1 PFWLKTLGE
10 QPPHFARPALACPMG
25 QRICGGENPP
35 PPGKAAPGGAA
46 TRGSGRGTG
55 WRRQGSNLH
64 RTSAASQYRLR
75 CAERVSTQLD
85 RSAPVKLIVFDLDET
100 LTMATFMTSDGS
112 CLPSERETMARV
124 NFESPWVEGHRLD
137 KLRQLFQGL
146 ASGRGGQRRRL
157 AVLTRNAN
165 AAGVLA
171 VVNLLQVGGLAEF
184 FCAVWTMPWRR
195 GRHNGAFRDED
206 GEWQYFDPP
215 VDRVHDHKA
224 DVLKHVC
231 GCPEKWLPQLVGP
244 GRARYADLLPLKPES
259 IVLVDDQRANFKS
272 PSGVE
277 VMRYCKVARYDAN
290 YRSFGLIKDMGG
302 IGAHS
307 DADYDMLKRFVEDP
321 WMCKESM
328 EVRCNQRD
336 FEGHERRNPVQLVV
350 FDFDETL
357 TLATFMPSADMGE
370 REWSEADLR
379 EYNFETP
386 WVEGSRIKKLGA
398 LLQWIATKRKLAVL
412 TKNEHGAMAVLKL
425 LRIAGLEEHF
435 SVIWTMSQTGGSG
448 RDNGAY
454 RDGRTWA
461 GPRGE
466 GEGPQGGPAPPRRGP
481 SRGVVPAAGGPAEVM
496 LPGPPAA
503 AARGRGAHRRRE
515 GELPQLRSGPGLRG
529 ARDRAAL
536 LQGRPLRRRVPGLRP
551 AQPDGRARRAH
562 DSDYSAVRGFL
573 EAPWDYPYERAA
585 EAAAQAPAPPGGARL
600 QRAPGASEESK
611 APRRRSVRPA
621 STQ

>member
-1 PFWLKTLGE
+1 
-10 QPPHFARPALACPMG
+10 MG

-412 TKNEHGAMAVLKL
+412 TRNECGAMAVLNL
-425 LRIAGLEEHF
+425 LSIAGLADHF
-435 SVIWTMSQTGGSG
+435 SVIWTMIQADGSG
-448 RDNGAY
+448 MDNGAY
-454 RDGRTWA
+454 QEG
-461 GPRGE
+461 GE
-466 GEGPQGGPAPPRRGP
+466 WKCFRPPVEKVNNHKADVLRH
-481 SRGVVPAAGGPAEVM
+481 VVDHTE
-496 LPGPPAA
+496 
-503 AARGRGAHRRRE
+503 E
-515 GELPQLRSGPGLRG
+515 WFPQLRGQEKSRYQDLV
-529 ARDRAAL
+529 
-536 LQGRPLRRRVPGLRP
+536 QLRP
-551 AQPDGRARRAH
+551 EGVVLIDDERANFRSYDVVDGFDEPSTVLRYCKVARYDEEYRDCGLLNQMGGLGAH
-562 DSDYSAVRGFL
+562 SDSDYVAVKDFI
-573 EAPWDYPYERAA
+573 EAPWDFPYERVS
-585 EAAAQAPAPPGGARL
+585 EAATQVLSPTRPRPGGEGGPGGERL
-600 QRAPGASEESK
+600 QRAVGASEERSK
-611 APRRRSVRPA
+611 APRKRTALPP
-621 STQ
+621 